1 MYKKM
6 MIRMTRMRCFLAAVV
21 MIAALMPL
29 KTFGIGQTTDPIV
42 IKNALRGNEYQQ
54 NMIIINTEKTD
65 STIALAGQGD
75 AGKWAEFY
83 KLNDFSAQLSELSMK
98 SGEVRSVSVV
108 FKIPQDTPNGEYKGF
123 ISAIKK
129 PDASSANEG
138 SSTTVSQKIDREV
151 TIDVNDNEVVSFE
164 VSVIPK
170 TYDLAK
176 GEMLEIR
183 LVYDNRGN
191 TSITPQAQI
200 KIKKDDQT
208 VYNSIYPYPE
218 DKPGVKPGA
227 VYEIPAIQIPTN
239 NFEKGKFR
247 AEMSFLVDGKTVFE
261 KKFGFS
267 VDMFSS
273 GDQAGVVLGAKD
285 KNIIKGITDIG
296 LPLYAILALFVIA
309 GISLIYRKSRQMKKV
324 QVVQKNIPDA
334 ADTQQ

>member
-1 MYKKM
+1 M
-6 MIRMTRMRCFLAAVV
+6 MISMTRIRCFLVAVFV
-21 MIAALMPL
+21 VAALIPIETL
-29 KTFGIGQTTDPIV
+29 GIGQTTDPIA

-54 NMIIINTEKTD
+54 TMIIVNTEKTD
-65 STIALAGQGD
+65 STIAFAAHGD
-75 AGKWAEFY
+75 IDKWATFY
-83 KLNDFSAQLSELSMK
+83 KFNDFSTQLSDVVLK
-98 SGEVRSVSVV
+98 TGEVRNVSVV

-123 ISAIKK
+123 ISAVKK
-129 PDASSANEG
+129 NDSSSSSEG
-138 SSTTVSQKIDREV
+138 SSTSVSQEINREV

-170 TYDLAK
+170 TYDLVK

-191 TSITPQAQI
+191 TNITPQAQI
-200 KIKKDDQT
+200 KIRKDDQT

-218 DKPGVKPGA
+218 NEPGVKPGA

-247 AEMSFLVDGKTVFE
+247 AEMNFLVDGKMIFE

-267 VDMFSS
+267 VDML
-273 GDQAGVVLGAKD
+273 GADDQAGLVLGAND
-285 KNIIKGITDIG
+285 KNLIKGITDIG

-309 GISLIYRKSRQMKKV
+309 GISLIYRKSKQMKKV
-324 QVVQKNIPDA
+324 QVIQKDISDVADVQ
-334 ADTQQ
+334 Q